1 MLNPAPRAATI
12 WFGEIVTARVL
23 LEGDGPLTQR
33 VAQGIRAA
41 IAQGR
46 LSPGERV
53 PSSRT
58 LAASL
63 GVSRNIVVHAF
74 EELLAEGH
82 LVSRGGAGTF
92 VADEPPFT
100 PRLET
105 FDSTQVDAASA
116 PRLSRFG
123 ELIHRWAPH
132 RTWGQPL
139 SAPIDFSY
147 WHTTFDRHASADW
160 SRLARKR
167 ISRLR
172 EAYPNP
178 YGDAALRKAIAAHV
192 VARRGIN
199 CAADDIVILNG
210 AQQGL
215 DLIARTLVT
224 PGGPV
229 LVEEPHYQGARQ
241 IFEAAG
247 ARVQFVPV
255 DNEGLNI
262 AAAGDQPGA
271 VVFTT
276 PSHQFPTG
284 VAMSAARRS
293 ALLDWSARNGA
304 WVIEDDIDSEYQHD
318 GRHVAALKAIDAN
331 ERVIYVS
338 TFVRAF
344 TTALR
349 IGFLIAP
356 RQLREVLVGAKWFTD
371 RGTSEFEQSVL
382 CDFIEGGYYE
392 RHLRRMGRL
401 YRAKRETLVRALRA
415 AFGTDIAIPGK
426 PAGLHLYVR
435 FEALADAQTEALV
448 AKTREGG
455 VGIYDAAR
463 YHVQAPECASVLL
476 GFGAMPVNELEEGV
490 KILARAYAQ
499 VLAGK

>member
-1 MLNPAPRAATI
+1 
-12 WFGEIVTARVL
+12 
-23 LEGDGPLTQR
+23 
-33 VAQGIRAA
+33 
-41 IAQGR
+41 
-46 LSPGERV
+46 
-53 PSSRT
+53 
-58 LAASL
+58 
-63 GVSRNIVVHAF
+63 
-74 EELLAEGH
+74 
-82 LVSRGGAGTF
+82 
-92 VADEPPFT
+92 
-100 PRLET
+100 
-105 FDSTQVDAASA
+105 
-116 PRLSRFG
+116 
-123 ELIHRWAPH
+123 
-132 RTWGQPL
+132 
-139 SAPIDFSY
+139 
-147 WHTTFDRHASADW
+147 
-160 SRLARKR
+160 
-167 ISRLR
+167 
-172 EAYPNP
+172 
-178 YGDAALRKAIAAHV
+178 
-192 VARRGIN
+192 
-199 CAADDIVILNG
+199 
-210 AQQGL
+210 
-215 DLIARTLVT
+215 
-224 PGGPV
+224 
-229 LVEEPHYQGARQ
+229 
-241 IFEAAG
+241 
-247 ARVQFVPV
+247 
-255 DNEGLNI
+255 
-262 AAAGDQPGA
+262 
-271 VVFTT
+271 
-276 PSHQFPTG
+276 
-284 VAMSAARRS
+284 MSAARRS

-349 IGFLIAP
+349 ICFLSAP
-356 RQLREVLVGAKWFTD
+356 RQLREVLVGSKWFTD

-476 GFGAMPVNELEEGV
+476 GFGAMPVNEGV